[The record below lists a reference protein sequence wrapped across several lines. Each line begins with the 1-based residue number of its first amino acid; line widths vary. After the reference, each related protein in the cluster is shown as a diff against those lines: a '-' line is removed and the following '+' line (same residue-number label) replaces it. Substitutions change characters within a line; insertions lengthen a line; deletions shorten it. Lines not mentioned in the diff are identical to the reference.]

1 MQLAA
6 SFRRFSTV
14 DCRLSTVGLSAACGL
29 LLAFAL
35 ATSPANAGQ
44 NPSTAQASPAPPAGR
59 VPALPAQ
66 APTTIIK
73 VDVNQVL
80 VPVVVTD
87 KHGHSVTGLSA
98 SDFLVSEDGEPQRLT
113 AFSTESDLTETTLK
127 ANSPLPAPSSAMIPP
142 GAARRTY
149 IICLDTLNSSFTN
162 LAGVTSALE
171 KLFKREEGSDSKY
184 ALVALGRQPMVIRN
198 LTRDPNDILA
208 ALESKE
214 LTKEI
219 GLGENGNMAQ
229 QQSELSFK
237 LQEYCERCPC
247 AGMPP
252 PDAGGSS
259 SDQVCAGKRNG
270 LEVFAGAASEERSLW
285 ARNFLGDM
293 KDLVNNLAGQP
304 GKRILILIS
313 DGFTLRPGRDLFGLL
328 ALYFQIELQNPGDSL
343 KPAIDD
349 IVRLATARDVTF
361 YTLDSR
367 GLYGSAA
374 GALDASQD
382 LQYGRVGPVL
392 LPMIEAQKNMEAHEN
407 QDAMTELAVDTGG
420 VFYHNSNDL
429 LKGLRQAFADGREY
443 YLLAYASTHKASD
456 GKFREIR
463 VEVKRKDAI
472 VRSKRGY
479 WAPGP

>member
-1 MQLAA
+1 MAKIEVT
-6 SFRRFSTV
+6 RFN
-14 DCRLSTVGLSAACGL
+14 LSAAFGL

-35 ATSPANAGQ
+35 GTAPANAGQ
-44 NPSTAQASPAPPAGR
+44 NPSPAQTSPAPAASGIPAPPG
-59 VPALPAQ
+59 Q
-66 APTTIIK
+66 APAAIIK

-87 KHGHSVTGLSA
+87 KRGHSITGLA
-98 SDFLVSEDGEPQRLT
+98 ADDFKVFEDGEPQRLT
-113 AFSTESDLTETTLK
+113 AFSTENDLTLTTLK
-127 ANSPLPAPSSAMIPP
+127 TSNPLPPPPVAMIPQ
-142 GAARRTY
+142 GASRRTY
-149 IICLDTLNSSFTN
+149 IICLDTLNSSFTS

-184 ALVALGRQPMVIRN
+184 ALVALGRQPMVIRD

-208 ALESKE
+208 ALQSKE
-214 LTKEI
+214 LTRQI
-219 GLGENGNMAQ
+219 GLGENGNLAQ
-229 QQSELSFK
+229 QETELSLK
-237 LQEYCERCPC
+237 LQEYCQRCPC
-247 AGMPP
+247 AGEPA
-252 PDAGGSS
+252 PDGGGSS
-259 SDQVCAGKRNG
+259 SDQVCAGMRGG
-270 LEVFAGAASEERSLW
+270 LEDWAGAASEERSLW

-313 DGFTLRPGRDLFGLL
+313 DGFSLRPGRDLFGLL
-328 ALYFQIELQNPGDSL
+328 ALYFQLPSEEMQNPGDSL

-349 IVRLATARDVTF
+349 IVRLATTRDVTF

-392 LPMIEAQKNMEAHEN
+392 LPMIEAQKNMTAHEN
-407 QDAMTELAVDTGG
+407 QDAMTELAVETGG
-420 VFYHNSNDL
+420 IFYHNSNDL
-429 LKGLRQAFADGREY
+429 LKGLRQALADGREY
-443 YLLAYASTHKASD
+443 YLLAYASTHKKAD

-463 VEVKRKDAI
+463 VDVERKNMV
-472 VRSKRGY
+472 VRAKRGY

>member
-1 MQLAA
+1 M
-6 SFRRFSTV
+6 
-14 DCRLSTVGLSAACGL
+14 
-29 LLAFAL
+29 
-35 ATSPANAGQ
+35 
-44 NPSTAQASPAPPAGR
+44 
-59 VPALPAQ
+59 
-66 APTTIIK
+66 K

-80 VPVVVTD
+80 VPVVVAD
-87 KHGHSVTGLSA
+87 KHGHSVTGLA
-98 SDFLVSEDGEPQRLT
+98 AGDFEVFEDGEPQRLT
-113 AFSTESDLTETTLK
+113 AFSTENDLTATTLK
-127 ANSPLPAPSSAMIPP
+127 AGSPLPAPSSAMIPQ

-162 LAGVTSALE
+162 LAGVTSALQ

-198 LTRDPNDILA
+198 LTRDPNDILT
-208 ALESKE
+208 ALESKQ

-219 GLGENGNMAQ
+219 GLGENGNLAQ
-229 QQSELSFK
+229 QETELNLK

-247 AGMPP
+247 AGVAA
-252 PDAGGSS
+252 PDGGGSGS
-259 SDQVCAGKRNG
+259 SEVCEGKRNG
-270 LEVFAGAASEERSLW
+270 LEVWAGRASEERSLF

-313 DGFTLRPGRDLFGLL
+313 DGFTLRPGRDLFVLL
-328 ALYFQIELQNPGDSL
+328 GLYFQMPSEELQNPGDSL

-349 IVRLATARDVTF
+349 LVRLASARDVIF

-367 GLYGSAA
+367 GLYASAA

-392 LPMIEAQKNMEAHEN
+392 LPMMEQQKNIQAHEN
-407 QDAMTELAVDTGG
+407 QDAMTELAVETGG
-420 VFYHNSNDL
+420 IFYHNSNDL

-443 YLLAYASTHKASD
+443 YLLAYASSHKTPD

-463 VEVKRKDAI
+463 VEVKRKDVT
-472 VRSKRGY
+472 VRAKHGY

>member
-1 MQLAA
+1 M
-6 SFRRFSTV
+6 
-14 DCRLSTVGLSAACGL
+14 
-29 LLAFAL
+29 
-35 ATSPANAGQ
+35 PAVSG
-44 NPSTAQASPAPPAGR
+44 
-59 VPALPAQ
+59 Q
-66 APTTIIK
+66 APSTIIK
-73 VDVNQVL
+73 VNVNQVL

-87 KHGHSVTGLSA
+87 KHGHSITGLTA
-98 SDFLVSEDGEPQRLT
+98 SDFEVSEDGAPQLLT
-113 AFSTESDLTETTLK
+113 AFSTESDLAAGTLK
-127 ANSPLPAPSSAMIPP
+127 SDTPLPAPSSAIIPQ

-149 IICLDTLNSSFTN
+149 IICLDTLNSSFSN
-162 LAGVTSALE
+162 LAGVVSALQ

-184 ALVALGRQPMVIRN
+184 ALVALGRQPMVIRD

-208 ALESKE
+208 VLQSKQ

-219 GLGENGNMAQ
+219 GLGEKGNLAQ
-229 QQSELSFK
+229 QESELNLK
-237 LQEYCERCPC
+237 LQEYCQRCPC

-252 PDAGGSS
+252 PDAGGSG
-259 SDQVCAGKRNG
+259 SDQVCAGMRSG
-270 LEVFAGAASEERSLW
+270 LEDWAGAASEERSLW

-313 DGFTLRPGRDLFGLL
+313 DGFSLRPGRDLFGLL
-328 ALYFQIELQNPGDSL
+328 ALYFQLPSEEMQNPGDSL
-343 KPAIDD
+343 NPSIDE

-374 GALDASQD
+374 GALDASHD

-392 LPMIEAQKNMEAHEN
+392 LPMIEAQKNMTAHEN
-407 QDAMTELAVDTGG
+407 QDAMTELAVATGG
-420 VFYHNSNDL
+420 VFFHNSNDL

-443 YLLAYASTHKASD
+443 YLLAYASTNKTPD

-463 VEVKRKDAI
+463 VEVKRKGAV
-472 VRSKRGY
+472 VRAKRGY
-479 WAPGP
+479 WAPGR

>member
-1 MQLAA
+1 M
-6 SFRRFSTV
+6 
-14 DCRLSTVGLSAACGL
+14 
-29 LLAFAL
+29 
-35 ATSPANAGQ
+35 
-44 NPSTAQASPAPPAGR
+44 
-59 VPALPAQ
+59 PALPGQ
-66 APTTIIK
+66 APSTIIK

-87 KHGHSVTGLSA
+87 KHGHSITGLTA
-98 SDFLVSEDGEPQRLT
+98 DDFEVSEDGEPQRLT
-113 AFSTESDLTETTLK
+113 AFSTENDLTAGTLK
-127 ANSPLPAPSSAMIPP
+127 TGSPLPAPSSAIIPQ

-149 IICLDTLNSSFTN
+149 IICLDTLNSSFGN
-162 LAGVTSALE
+162 LAGVVSALE

-184 ALVALGRQPMVIRN
+184 ALVALGRQPMLIRD
-198 LTRDPNDILA
+198 LTRDPNQILS

-219 GLGENGNMAQ
+219 GLGENGNMSGQ
-229 QQSELSFK
+229 ENELTLK
-237 LQEYCERCPC
+237 LQEYCQRCPC

-252 PDAGGSS
+252 PDEGGSG
-259 SDQVCAGKRNG
+259 SDQVCTGKRSG

-285 ARNFLGDM
+285 ARSFLGDM

-328 ALYFQIELQNPGDSL
+328 ALYFQLPSEEMQNPGDSL

-349 IVRLATARDVTF
+349 LVRLATARDVTF

-367 GLYGSAA
+367 GLYASAA

-392 LPMIEAQKNMEAHEN
+392 LPMIEAQKNMTAHED
-407 QDAMTELAVDTGG
+407 QDAMSELAVETGG

-429 LKGLRQAFADGREY
+429 LKGLRQALADGREY
-443 YLLAYASTHKASD
+443 YLLAYASTNKRPD

-463 VEVKRKDAI
+463 VGVKRKDAI
-472 VRSKRGY
+472 VRAKRGY
-479 WAPGP
+479 WAAGP